1 MTDQTAAVAGAA
13 PAKGRSPLVWVVM
26 LLALL
31 LVAGAGGAAWYF
43 LMVKPKELAAE
54 TKKPEAPLPYT
65 LAIKPFVIS
74 VPSSDGASHFIQFG
88 PNLQLPSASA
98 GEVVMSVLPQ
108 LQDAM
113 RQALLGFKADD
124 LQTADGINKM
134 RAAML
139 TRVNEELLRL
149 LGPGRIGQWTTDE
162 KAGFV
167 QAIYFSTLVVE

>member
-1 MTDQTAAVAGAA
+1 M
-13 PAKGRSPLVWVVM
+13 
-26 LLALL
+26 
-31 LVAGAGGAAWYF
+31 
-43 LMVKPKELAAE
+43 
-54 TKKPEAPLPYT
+54 
-65 LAIKPFVIS
+65 IS

-98 GEVVMSVLPQ
+98 GEVVTSVLPQ

-113 RQALLGFKADD
+113 RQTVLGFKADD

-149 LGPGRIGQWTTDE
+149 LGARPHRAMDRRRKNRLCPGHLFPDPGRGISGRRDR
-162 KAGFV
+162 
-167 QAIYFSTLVVE
+167 S